1 MSTNS
6 NLKASDEKV
15 LNCNSIIKANAIL
28 YEYFRN
34 NRYPKRV
41 EKLRLAE
48 KAGVSLQFVINF
60 FYNTRS
66 RIKSLEKRQVYLN
79 NNYKNS
85 YYYSGSRNFYR
96 YPMFSGDDN
105 YFTFRSP
112 EYGVCVLNG
121 RNNSL
126 YKSLPIV
133 SQRLLEE
140 ETLDNQSICTNIQ
153 LNDEINQE
161 NLSNFNENF

>member
-6 NLKASDEKV
+6 DLKASDGKV
-15 LNCNSIIKANAIL
+15 LNTSSIIKANAIL

-85 YYYSGSRNFYR
+85 YYYSRSGNFYR
-96 YPMFSGDDN
+96 YPMFSGDEN

-133 SQRLLEE
+133 SQKLLEE
-140 ETLDNQSICTNIQ
+140 TALDNRSICTNIQ

-161 NLSNFNENF
+161 NLSNFNENY